1 MKTHPCTLLRQ
12 FGIMNVVNKVNWP
25 PFRISKLTFQALAL
39 QRVVCVCVCVCTK
52 KWNYAIGGNIVTRKN
67 KNVCSVKSDC

>member
-25 PFRISKLTFQALAL
+25 PLRISKLTFQALAL
-39 QRVVCVCVCVCTK
+39 QRVVCVCLYTK
-52 KWNYAIGGNIVTRKN
+52 KWNYAIGGNIVMRKN
-67 KNVCSVKSDC
+67 KNVF